1 MLPRIYLDLSRLIY
15 ASFTRTPVGIPRIE
29 LAYAEYFIAN
39 FPDRVKF
46 VVVDAFRRFR
56 VLDFRRSAEFVTAIS
71 DYWRSDVASNRR
83 YLALLWR
90 HVHIHAEL
98 LFQWGSSLSK
108 AVEEDS
114 EPGVYVIASQLHM
127 ERPGSIECLKKS
139 GKLRLVYYVHDIL
152 PVVLPEYFPPDAKE
166 LCLRRMQA
174 AARLADTIIASSQST
189 ANAFL
194 ETFRNGQGESS
205 IVVASPGLSIPMITP
220 KPIQVSASSPYFVMI
235 GTIEPRKNHLLILN
249 LWRTLRAE
257 LSQEPPRLILVGSRG
272 WENENVI
279 DMLERSSAL
288 TTLVEER
295 GRTSDNELA
304 TLLLGA
310 RALLMPSFAE
320 GYGLPLA
327 EALALGTP
335 VICSDIAVF
344 REAGGEVPEFIDPL
358 DGLSWREAIIDYVP
372 PDSKRRQA
380 QIDRLRNWS
389 APTWQ
394 RHFEIVVPLLGETN
408 KQPEPPYPQELQG
421 AATKGSSH
429 EGATA
434 LQEDA
439 RGI

>member
-1 MLPRIYLDLSRLIY
+1 
-15 ASFTRTPVGIPRIE
+15 
-29 LAYAEYFIAN
+29 
-39 FPDRVKF
+39 
-46 VVVDAFRRFR
+46 
-56 VLDFRRSAEFVTAIS
+56 
-71 DYWRSDVASNRR
+71 
-83 YLALLWR
+83 
-90 HVHIHAEL
+90 
-98 LFQWGSSLSK
+98 
-108 AVEEDS
+108 
-114 EPGVYVIASQLHM
+114 
-127 ERPGSIECLKKS
+127 
-139 GKLRLVYYVHDIL
+139 
-152 PVVLPEYFPPDAKE
+152 
-166 LCLRRMQA
+166 
-174 AARLADTIIASSQST
+174 
-189 ANAFL
+189 
-194 ETFRNGQGESS
+194 
-205 IVVASPGLSIPMITP
+205 
-220 KPIQVSASSPYFVMI
+220 
-235 GTIEPRKNHLLILN
+235 
-249 LWRTLRAE
+249 
-257 LSQEPPRLILVGSRG
+257 
-272 WENENVI
+272 
-279 DMLERSSAL
+279 
-288 TTLVEER
+288 
-295 GRTSDNELA
+295 
-304 TLLLGA
+304 
-310 RALLMPSFAE
+310 MPSFAE